1 MDRRLD
7 LYVRLSII
15 WFCLLI
21 VGSSQT
27 RVTTRGD
34 GSTQVYTPR
43 HYPG

>member
-21 VGSSQT
+21 VGSAYVALSA
-27 RVTTRGD
+27 
-34 GSTQVYTPR
+34 
-43 HYPG
+43 